1 MLCLYH
7 AIKLPILTKHRL
19 CFQQYYLQLL
29 RYDKNYLYV
38 FDLQPLPLL
47 SKQLIQ
53 EESEEKAKLKQV
65 QETPSDGIDE
75 NKKVPI
81 NQKHFQEIYS
91 KYLDEELKNN
101 MISLYNSLK
110 DNPIK
115 FPDEFSILL
124 EFENASLEERF
135 RKVMSRFIE
144 FMNGHQ
150 IENFQINTTTR
161 EVTKEE
167 KSKYLISPEDKYKH
181 LKEKN
186 PELENLQK
194 NLGLSPKD

>member
-1 MLCLYH
+1 
-7 AIKLPILTKHRL
+7 
-19 CFQQYYLQLL
+19 
-29 RYDKNYLYV
+29 
-38 FDLQPLPLL
+38 
-47 SKQLIQ
+47 
-53 EESEEKAKLKQV
+53 
-65 QETPSDGIDE
+65 
-75 NKKVPI
+75 
-81 NQKHFQEIYS
+81 
-91 KYLDEELKNN
+91 
-101 MISLYNSLK
+101 
-110 DNPIK
+110 
-115 FPDEFSILL
+115 FSILL